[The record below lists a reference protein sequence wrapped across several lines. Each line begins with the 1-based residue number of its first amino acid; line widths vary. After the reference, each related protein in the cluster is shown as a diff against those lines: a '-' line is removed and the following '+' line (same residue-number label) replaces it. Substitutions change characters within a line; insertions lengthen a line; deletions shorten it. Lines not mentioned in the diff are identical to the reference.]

1 MVPAP
6 IALVLALQVAP
17 SPPVAPASAAPALQP
32 APSPPVAPA
41 LQHAP
46 SSATTPAPAA
56 AALARDDLGHRRLV
70 FAANPG
76 LEFGVRYPV
85 PSGALALFLGT
96 DLRPRLD
103 RRGRARRAA
112 LGYQLTLS
120 LGHADL
126 VFAESPRNRGLAGF
140 VSHRHALALLG
151 RAGAR
156 ERLIYG
162 LALAAVFG
170 GAAPVGFD
178 GELRLGHALGARPG
192 RRAEAQ
198 IGGLVRVG
206 APFGGPLLPQF
217 GVFLGVLVF

>member
-17 SPPVAPASAAPALQP
+17 SPPVAPASAAPASQ
-32 APSPPVAPA
+32 A
-41 LQHAP
+41 AP
-46 SSATTPAPAA
+46 SSPAAPASSPLA
-56 AALARDDLGHRRLV
+56 PASPPLSPARDDSTHRRLV
-70 FAANPG
+70 FAGAPA

-85 PSGALALFLGT
+85 PSGAVALFLGT

-103 RRGRARRAA
+103 RRARARLAA

-126 VFAESPRNRGLAGF
+126 VFAESPGNRSLAGF

-162 LALAAVFG
+162 LAIAAVFG
-170 GAAPVGFD
+170 GAAPVGVD
-178 GELRLGHALGARPG
+178 GELRLGHAFGARPG

-198 IGGLVRVG
+198 IGGLVRAG